1 VSFEFEEETFS
12 VSRDWKKLLISII
25 CFKLDQTSTK
35 LFSTSRKSYS
45 YDDESIVRQGER
57 EGSPEIQAGVT
68 RNSIA
73 FFENLQK
80 K

>member
-1 VSFEFEEETFS
+1 V
-12 VSRDWKKLLISII
+12 WKKLLVRILLLKI
-25 CFKLDQTSTK
+25 DQTSMTVFMK
-35 LFSTSRKSYS
+35 LFLIPRKSYS